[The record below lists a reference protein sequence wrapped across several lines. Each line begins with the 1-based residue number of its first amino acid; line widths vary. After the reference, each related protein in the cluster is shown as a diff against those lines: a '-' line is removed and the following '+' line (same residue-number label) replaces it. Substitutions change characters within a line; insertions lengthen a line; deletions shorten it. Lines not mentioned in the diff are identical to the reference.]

1 MSTATS
7 YTKLGYLV
15 IKKEATAGTALYP
28 DQPIEI
34 LSESMKTD
42 WAFTIV
48 DSIAGNR
55 SNNMRP
61 VLDKVGVATGD
72 FEIIVEPNNVGFFFN
87 GAFGEDVVTTLTALT
102 SLQHVWEPLNTLV
115 TYTMD
120 VKMAGEDY
128 VSRYFGCRIEV
139 LSFKIDGNKLVM
151 TVTVQAQRSFTNAR
165 VTLAAAS
172 GTALLLDQTSGL
184 TTSDTIQV
192 LNDTDPSGAALA
204 ELTIT
209 TVTDENTLVVS
220 TIGASLGVN
229 DIVVIKAKTTGTT
242 PEDYDMSNEF
252 IWAGGAEVY
261 IGTGAN
267 GIQNLATKTNVE
279 DMELTFENGLE
290 PRWAATGRDV
300 VDRMPS
306 TILLKGFKASG
317 KIKQFHI
324 SPEMIDMLRQNEQ
337 ASLRVQ
343 FLGSILQANTASAA
357 TAVLESS
364 GAGTVTVTSVTTT
377 DASNDYAIKVVQG
390 TTTLSVALSGK
401 LLTVT
406 LDTDAADNAV
416 ATVAAA
422 IDALA
427 EFTAVSASTGNVTT
441 TDNPDKVDFNNG
453 RDASERQ
460 LLRFDMPDVRFRPFN
475 ANLTADGIIE
485 EEIEFDCFRDAN
497 DDREVKVTLRNN
509 QASY

>member
-209 TVTDENTLVVS
+209 TVTDENTLAVS

-324 SPEMIDMLRQNEQ
+324 SPEMIDMLRSNE
-337 ASLRVQ
+337 
-343 FLGSILQANTASAA
+343 
-357 TAVLESS
+357 
-364 GAGTVTVTSVTTT
+364 
-377 DASNDYAIKVVQG
+377 
-390 TTTLSVALSGK
+390 
-401 LLTVT
+401 
-406 LDTDAADNAV
+406 
-416 ATVAAA
+416 
-422 IDALA
+422 
-427 EFTAVSASTGNVTT
+427 
-441 TDNPDKVDFNNG
+441 
-453 RDASERQ
+453 
-460 LLRFDMPDVRFRPFN
+460 
-475 ANLTADGIIE
+475 
-485 EEIEFDCFRDAN
+485 
-497 DDREVKVTLRNN
+497 
-509 QASY
+509 